1 MYGRDIVAPPGNQ
14 VAPENT
20 NFCLQH
26 WESPVYSTKTHAAT
40 FEFSG
45 TKRVWESSC
54 PQVTVSVT
62 E

>member
-26 WESPVYSTKTHAAT
+26 WESPVYSTKTHLYRDINMLP
-40 FEFSG
+40 SIV
-45 TKRVWESSC
+45 RVTTPLYFASYGA
-54 PQVTVSVT
+54 
-62 E
+62 